1 MRISLRYRPRFLHPL
16 AVPAVLR
23 APVRFTPDEDGSLHA
38 ALLIP
43 ADGQG
48 EGEVSR
54 DPAALH
60 RHLDQGGAVLIVQ
73 GGLQESWHRD
83 HAGEMELLVYNVM
96 VVTTDAKRRAHATR
110 LTAAGDPGF
119 RRRIKALTRQALAQM
134 QVYAS

>member
-1 MRISLRYRPRFLHPL
+1 M
-16 AVPAVLR
+16 LR

-54 DPAALH
+54 DPAALR
-60 RHLDQGGAVLIVQ
+60 RHLDQGGAVLIVR

-96 VVTTDAKRRAHATR
+96 VVTTDAKRRAHAAR